1 MLGNLLSLGVLYLV
15 RYESNKGKKKKCS
28 NIEKYVNQKLSIIR
42 KMKLMVICVLSPDKK
57 RLKIKFNEI

>member
-15 RYESNKGKKKKCS
+15 RYESNKGKKKCS
-28 NIEKYVNQKLSIIR
+28 NIEKYVNQKLSITR